1 VSEMDATA
9 IVLRSNRP
17 RCMGT
22 DAQGRRCREPVVWD
36 HTTARPMSTR
46 CEAHGGL
53 ADAALMSWQSLDPAD
68 LPGELGSGAGAADV
82 RADSQ
87 KTLRGKGLGRSLGS
101 LPALILAAALCLAA
115 AGPALSDFE
124 SAVADYEDGA
134 YREAQTEF
142 EALAAAGEG
151 RATLYLERIR
161 EKLRG
166 GRQSDESIT
175 STVMDSVTSIFGGS
189 DRPSDGSA
197 SSTLVTDAGPSTA
210 ARSPEGASG
219 SKSAGWEPWSP
230 FSQGAEPA
238 PLPVSDVAIPQNR
251 SIWSAIFHLPG
262 DATVIGLQYAAQFL
276 GADNLSRELQYIGRH
291 SDKIALSILAGLWWL
306 AIIRGV
312 VGIAVG
318 LGRFMRAATT
328 ITEQKRYG

>member
-1 VSEMDATA
+1 
-9 IVLRSNRP
+9 
-17 RCMGT
+17 MGT

-53 ADAALMSWQSLDPAD
+53 ADAAVMSWQSLDPTDA
-68 LPGELGSGAGAADV
+68 PGKLGSRAGAADV
-82 RADSQ
+82 RAGAP
-87 KTLRGKGLGRSLGS
+87 KPLRTKGLGRSLGR
-101 LPALILAAALCLAA
+101 LPALILAAALCLAM
-115 AGPALSDFE
+115 AGPALADFE
-124 SAVADYEDGA
+124 SGVLAYERGA

-142 EALAAAGEG
+142 EAVVDAGDE
-151 RATLYLERIR
+151 RAVPYVERIGQV
-161 EKLRG
+161 LG
-166 GRQSDESIT
+166 GEERTEGTFT
-175 STVMDSVTSIFGGS
+175 STIGEAVTSIFGEF
-189 DRPSDGSA
+189 DT
-197 SSTLVTDAGPSTA
+197 SSVIVTDAGPSTA
-210 ARSPEGASG
+210 ARSPEGPSG
-219 SKSAGWEPWSP
+219 GKSANWEPWNP

-291 SDKIALSILAGLWWL
+291 GDKIALSILAGLWWL

-312 VGIAVG
+312 VGIGVG
-318 LGRFMRAATT
+318 LSRFMKAATT
-328 ITEQKRYG
+328 TTEQKRYG